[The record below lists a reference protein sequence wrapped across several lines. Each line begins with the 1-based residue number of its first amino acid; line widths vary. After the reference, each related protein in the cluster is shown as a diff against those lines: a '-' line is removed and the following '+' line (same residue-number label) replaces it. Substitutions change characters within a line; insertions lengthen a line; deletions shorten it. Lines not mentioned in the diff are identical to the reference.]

1 MVLAAVYSQF
11 VDRLASLVLQSFKVF
26 VGHLLLV
33 AILFAILLKQGFLK
47 SIPIA
52 VYPFLHRTNVIA
64 DREFT
69 ISGQAA

>member
-11 VDRLASLVLQSFKVF
+11 VDRLASLILQSFKVF
-26 VGHLLLV
+26 AGHLLLV

-47 SIPIA
+47 SILIT
-52 VYPFLHRTNVIA
+52 VYPFLYRTNVIT
-64 DREFT
+64 DHEFA